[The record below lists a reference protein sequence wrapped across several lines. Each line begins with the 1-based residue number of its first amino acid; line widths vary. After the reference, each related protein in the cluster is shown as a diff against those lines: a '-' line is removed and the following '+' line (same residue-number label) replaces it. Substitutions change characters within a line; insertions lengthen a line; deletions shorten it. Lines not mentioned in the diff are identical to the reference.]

1 MRYPQV
7 TPETAL
13 KKAIKQVLT
22 NCKWFNHP
30 ILQSMGAYPGIP
42 DILAIKAGRTVMI
55 EAKSPKGRQS
65 EHQKEYQ
72 RRYEKAGG
80 TYLLIDN
87 IDTLIEWLQE
97 QGEPISR

>member
-1 MRYPQV
+1 MKKL

-13 KKAIKQVLT
+13 KKAIKQILT
-22 NCKWFNHP
+22 NCGWFNHS

-42 DILAIKAGRTVMI
+42 DILAIKDGRTVMI
-55 EAKSPKGRQS
+55 EAKSPKGKQS
-65 EHQKEYQ
+65 EHQVEYQ
-72 RRYEKAGG
+72 RRYEQAGG

-97 QGEPISR
+97 QGERISRR